1 MASRIEKLT
10 TIHRGWLNLRM
21 ATIRLD
27 DGTMADREIVDHP
40 SGATV
45 LLYDPE
51 KRTALLI
58 TELRPPVEWV
68 KEPRMLEPVA
78 GKLDESD
85 PEGCAR
91 REAEEEAGVC
101 IGEMEHVAHLW
112 MTPATSTERV
122 DYYLASYSD
131 ANVVSRG
138 GGVEGE
144 HENIRVREV
153 ALTELRRM
161 AQAGEIRDAKT
172 YLLLQALQLRR
183 PDLFVA

>member
-10 TIHRGWLNLRM
+10 TVHEGWLRLRM

-27 DGTMADREIVDHP
+27 DGTAAEREIVDHP

-45 LLYDPE
+45 LLYNPE
-51 KRTALLI
+51 RRTALLI

-68 KEPRMLEPVA
+68 KEPRMLEAVA

-91 REAEEEAGVC
+91 REAEEEAGVR
-101 IGEMEHVAHLW
+101 IGEMEHVARLW
-112 MTPATSTERV
+112 MTPASSTERV
-122 DYYLASYSD
+122 DYYLASYSEAD
-131 ANVVSRG
+131 RVSQG
-138 GGVEGE
+138 GGAESE

-153 ALTELRRM
+153 ALAKLLHM
-161 AQAGEIRDAKT
+161 AEAGEIRDAKT
-172 YLLLQALQLRR
+172 FLLLQALQLRR
-183 PDLFVA
+183 PDLFIP